1 MQEQEMPQGQEPAGM
16 KKCPYCAEP
25 IQAEAIKCRYC
36 GEFLDGARRA
46 AAAPQPKKWYF
57 ATGSLVIALL
67 CLGPLALPLV
77 WLNPRYK
84 PLTKIFITV
93 LVLVVT
99 VLCMY
104 LMIYTYQRLLSQF
117 DALGT

>member
-1 MQEQEMPQGQEPAGM
+1 
-16 KKCPYCAEP
+16 
-25 IQAEAIKCRYC
+25 
-36 GEFLDGARRA
+36 
-46 AAAPQPKKWYF
+46 
-57 ATGSLVIALL
+57 
-67 CLGPLALPLV
+67 V